1 MKNSPSVFFLSAQ
14 TSSGF
19 VSFAPSLTEKLPP
32 LLRLYCGRDTD
43 AFAALS
49 QDPLLEDATEL
60 YLSPFHSGQAGFSSR
75 DGTTVLVGSELST
88 LPADLPAELVEL
100 HISANP
106 SRLTPAQ
113 QEKLYSLH
121 RQIVQEKERHL
132 RYLSAAASLLGENR
146 RLAECHLDR
155 EKLKR
160 FADRF
165 CQKYLPPRKSA
176 PGNETFRFLS
186 AEKEERHFL
195 EETARNLVPHLTVLE
210 DEAGAV
216 SAGLMAFLRAE
227 GLRRGYDVISCFCP
241 IKGVGIP
248 EHLFF
253 PQAGIGLLTANSFHP
268 SQHRGEQRIRAA
280 RFLAPAA
287 LRPYRQRIR
296 FNRKAA
302 QELLFQGRQV
312 FAELLCLQEERDAL
326 VSSSRK

>member
-19 VSFAPSLTEKLPP
+19 VSFAPSLTGNQP
-32 LLRLYCGRDTD
+32 LLLQLYCGRDAD

-100 HISANP
+100 HIGATP
-106 SRLTPAQ
+106 PHLTPTQ
-113 QEKLYSLH
+113 REKLLSLH
-121 RQIVQEKERHL
+121 RQMIRQKERHI

-165 CQKYLPPRKSA
+165 CQKYLPPRKST
-176 PGNETFRFLS
+176 PGNESFRFLS
-186 AEKEERHFL
+186 AEKEEGHFL
-195 EETARNLVPHLTVLE
+195 EETARKLAPRLTVLE
-210 DEAGAV
+210 DEFGAV
-216 SAGLMAFLRAE
+216 STGLMAQIRGE
-227 GLRRGYDVISCFCP
+227 GLRRGYDAISCFCP
-241 IKGVGIP
+241 VKGVGIP

-253 PQAGIGLLTANSFHP
+253 PQAGIGLLTSNSFHAP
-268 SQHRGEQRIRAA
+268 QRRGEPRIRAA
-280 RFLAPAA
+280 RFLAPAT
-287 LRPYRQRIR
+287 LRPYRQRMR

-302 QELLFQGRQV
+302 RELLFQGRQV